1 MAFFV
6 DWNVINVYL
15 AHWFVIFALK
25 TDFSLCMV
33 VHLKIEIFFQKI
45 LIMNTNLLVIN
56 SGVAIKYILHIDI
69 PNMKWNRIGKKLLLQ
84 KKNQSTN
91 NYTLIQYKYV

>member
-6 DWNVINVYL
+6 DWNVLNVYL

-33 VHLKIEIFFQKI
+33 VHLKTEIFFQKI

-56 SGVAIKYILHIDI
+56 SGVAIKCILHIDI
-69 PNMKWNRIGKKLLLQ
+69 PNMKWNRNGKKIAFTEKKTSLQ
-84 KKNQSTN
+84 II
-91 NYTLIQYKYV
+91 TL

>member
-1 MAFFV
+1 
-6 DWNVINVYL
+6 
-15 AHWFVIFALK
+15 
-25 TDFSLCMV
+25 
-33 VHLKIEIFFQKI
+33 
-45 LIMNTNLLVIN
+45 MNTNLLVIN

>member
-33 VHLKIEIFFQKI
+33 VHLKTEIFFQKI

-69 PNMKWNRIGKKLLLQ
+69 PNIKWNRNGKKLLLQ
-84 KKNQSTN
+84 KKKPV
-91 NYTLIQYKYV
+91 YE

>member
-69 PNMKWNRIGKKLLLQ
+69 PNMKWNRIGKKLLLH
-84 KKNQSTN
+84 KIKPV
-91 NYTLIQYKYV
+91 YE